1 MNKYKQIYDN
11 LRNSLVNLQSMK
23 KELSTVLLDVDDT
36 LSDLSTK
43 LENMKNTENISM
55 ENNIAIDALT
65 NAYSNLHKLQDIRTG
80 LSTTL
85 LDIDEEL
92 GVFEHNLTKNNIDVS
107 IKCTVSEKP
116 RGPNVR
122 TSASIASIDLSNKD
136 TPQEKKSKKFTTSYN
151 TSGKIQHDEEQHKS
165 YEQYPLKF
173 ERDLILKQKEESDT
187 ELDNDDTQKYKPTID
202 NIKLYLLIEDKLRK
216 MIPHKIQYDDDEYDE
231 YEHKMILFENERNY
245 IDRTIKDNIS
255 PIIEKYKYDINED
268 EEVLYNNLADKII
281 KKTQYGYTKIMSGLT
296 TEKIMSE
303 REINKSKID
312 VLYDK
317 CISRYKEDIPILSD
331 TERYNLFNNLKINIQ
346 TNNNY
351 ITEEDIL
358 LKQAERRN
366 EDTQE
371 FKFEFKEFDD
381 TQDTIISSDEMSNLT
396 EQLRTMRNIELKY
409 NLPPDKDALDIV
421 NYNTNDD
428 ERDDLL
434 LYPIKNE

>member
-43 LENMKNTENISM
+43 LENMKNTENISI

-116 RGPNVR
+116 RGPDVR
-122 TSASIASIDLSNKD
+122 TNEVSSSVKD
-136 TPQEKKSKKFTTSYN
+136 TSQEKKSRKFTPSYN
-151 TSGKIQHDEEQHKS
+151 TSGKIQYDEEQHKS

-216 MIPHKIQYDDDEYDE
+216 IE
-231 YEHKMILFENERNY
+231 FSENECNY

-268 EEVLYNNLADKII
+268 EETMYNNLADKII

-303 REINKSKID
+303 REINKSKFD

-434 LYPIKNE
+434 LYPIKNELIIT